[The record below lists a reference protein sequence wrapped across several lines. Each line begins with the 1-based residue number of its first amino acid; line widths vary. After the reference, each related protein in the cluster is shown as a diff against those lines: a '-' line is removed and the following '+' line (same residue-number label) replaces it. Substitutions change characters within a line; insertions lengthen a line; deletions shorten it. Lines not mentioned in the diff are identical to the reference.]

1 MTPIDTNQCSRI
13 PGPDIDAV
21 AISTDP
27 NTKYVDQRCSVGYTP
42 HTDPIQTRERRST
55 PRSDT

>member
-42 HTDPIQTRERRST
+42 QLIQTDAGASF
-55 PRSDT
+55 DTEV